1 MDNLILEGKN
11 AVLEALDNSKPID
24 KILVKKAYADGSLK
38 PIVIKAKKL
47 GIVVQE
53 VNKNKLDFLCESGN
67 HQGIIALCPA
77 KEYCDINDILEN
89 ANKKN
94 EMPFIIILDE
104 ISDPRNFGAIIRT
117 CECCGAHGIIIPK
130 HRNAGLTGIVSKT
143 SAGALEH
150 VLVSKVVNLSSTID
164 KLKKNGLWIFCADMD
179 GKNIYDLDLKMPMA
193 LIIGSEGFG
202 VRNLLKQKSDF
213 KAKIPMMG
221 KIKSLNASVAAS
233 IFMYE
238 ALRQRL
244 FIKA

>member
-24 KILVKKAYADGSLK
+24 KILIKKGYADGSLK

-47 GIVVQE
+47 GIVIQE

-150 VLVSKVVNLSSTID
+150 VLISKVVNLSNAIQE
-164 KLKKNGLWIFCADMD
+164 LKKNGLWIFCADMD

-213 KAKIPMMG
+213 RAKIPMMG